1 MLKFIPVSVTLACL
15 FSSFQNILCWSLSE
29 QDAIS
34 TVPCTISKHLM
45 LKFITR
51 SLVPL
56 QLVFAF
62 QNILCWSLS
71 VKATME
77 ELAEKNFKTSY
88 VEVYPDSSNCLLSTL
103 YISKHLMLKFIRGRN
118 PVGIFF
124 HKFQNILCWSLSL
137 TFGKCMIR
145 CLHFKTSYVEVYP
158 EPPVSIN
165 MNHIN
170 FKTSYVE
177 VYPTGRSGCWI
188 RFRISKHLML
198 KFIISGSRR
207 RRGVVIISKH
217 LMLKFIDDLTISRA
231 QSSLF
236 QNILCWSLS
245 QSGSRLWSTLYTFQ
259 NILCWSLSCHIRHC
273 GCLLRISK
281 HLMLKFIPRTR
292 RYPAHLPYFKT
303 SYVEVY
309 PKPMSYN
316 HT

>member
-1 MLKFIPVSVTLACL
+1 
-15 FSSFQNILCWSLSE
+15 
-29 QDAIS
+29 
-34 TVPCTISKHLM
+34 
-45 LKFITR
+45 
-51 SLVPL
+51 
-56 QLVFAF
+56 
-62 QNILCWSLS
+62 
-71 VKATME
+71 
-77 ELAEKNFKTSY
+77 
-88 VEVYPDSSNCLLSTL
+88 
-103 YISKHLMLKFIRGRN
+103 
-118 PVGIFF
+118 
-124 HKFQNILCWSLSL
+124 
-137 TFGKCMIR
+137 
-145 CLHFKTSYVEVYP
+145 
-158 EPPVSIN
+158 

-245 QSGSRLWSTLYTFQ
+245 
-259 NILCWSLSCHIRHC
+259 CHIRHC

>member
-1 MLKFIPVSVTLACL
+1 MISKHLMLKFIPVSVTLACL

-124 HKFQNILCWSLSL
+124 HKFQNILCWSLSHWEKRL
-137 TFGKCMIR
+137 LNSFP
-145 CLHFKTSYVEVYP
+145 HFKTSYVEVY
-158 EPPVSIN
+158 
-165 MNHIN
+165 
-170 FKTSYVE
+170 
-177 VYPTGRSGCWI
+177 
-188 RFRISKHLML
+188 HLR
-198 KFIISGSRR
+198 KQE
-207 RRGVVIISKH
+207 
-217 LMLKFIDDLTISRA
+217 A
-231 QSSLF
+231 
-236 QNILCWSLS
+236 
-245 QSGSRLWSTLYTFQ
+245 
-259 NILCWSLSCHIRHC
+259 
-273 GCLLRISK
+273 
-281 HLMLKFIPRTR
+281 
-292 RYPAHLPYFKT
+292 
-303 SYVEVY
+303 
-309 PKPMSYN
+309 
-316 HT
+316 